1 MVRGGAWLATA
12 NALGAGLLVVQ
23 GVVLTRG
30 LGATGLGTVAIVVA
44 AVTVAR
50 LVLSF
55 RMGDVIVR
63 YVAEALAAREPG
75 RAAAWIKAAALVET
89 VTALAAWL
97 LVMLLART
105 AAGWFMEPLFAPL
118 ITLYAVVIPA
128 TIVSETS
135 LGVLQVFRR
144 FDLQALIQTL
154 ERVVTLAAVIVASL
168 SGGGLVAYVMASAAG
183 PVAGAMALAFAA
195 WLVAARELGERF
207 HAAPLAPLAGRRA
220 EALKFAASTNAA
232 ATLSLATKDA
242 DALWLGWL
250 RTPVEAGLYRL
261 AYNVGTLLY
270 LPVAPLSQTVYPEAA
285 RLAAEGH
292 TVALRRLIVRSTWPI
307 ALYAAIIV
315 ALAAGFGGPVLG
327 YVYGPEFADAAPAL
341 TIILAGAGIGA
352 VTFWARPLVLAAGG
366 AGLALVATALAAAAK
381 IAIVLLLVPRLGF
394 VMNAWGLLAAYGVG
408 AAVLVWRVRGI
419 LARSRA
425 PVG

>member
-1 MVRGGAWLATA
+1 MVRGGAWLAAA

-23 GVVLTRG
+23 GIVLTRG

-44 AVTVAR
+44 VVTVVR

-75 RAAAWIKAAALVET
+75 RAAAWIKAAALAET
-89 VTALAAWL
+89 ATALLAWL
-97 LVMLLART
+97 TVMLVARA
-105 AAGWFMEPLFAPL
+105 AAGVFVDRAFAPL

-154 ERVVTLAAVIVASL
+154 ERVITLAAVIVASL
-168 SGGGLVAYVMASAAG
+168 SGGGLVAYVTASAAG
-183 PVAGAMALAFAA
+183 PVAGAMALACAA
-195 WLVAARELGERF
+195 WLVSARELGERF
-207 HAAPLAPLAGRRA
+207 YAAPLAPLAGRRT

-250 RTPVEAGLYRL
+250 RSPIEAGLYRL

-285 RLAAEGH
+285 RLAAQDD
-292 TVALRRLIVRSTWPI
+292 TAALRRLIVRSAWPI
-307 ALYAAIIV
+307 AVYAVIIV
-315 ALAAGFGGPVLG
+315 ALAAAFGAPVLG
-327 YVYGPEFADAAPAL
+327 YVYGREFEDAAPAL
-341 TIILAGAGIGA
+341 TVILAGVGIGM

-366 AGLALVATALAAAAK
+366 AGLALVATALAAAIK
-381 IAIVLLLVPRLGF
+381 IAMVLLLVPRLGF
-394 VMNAWGLLAAYGVG
+394 VMNAWGLLAAYAVG
-408 AAVLVWRVRGI
+408 AAVLIWRVRRI
-419 LARSRA
+419 VARRPA
-425 PVG
+425 PVV

>member
-23 GVVLTRG
+23 GVVLSRG
-30 LGATGLGTVAIVVA
+30 LGATGLGTVAIVIAV
-44 AVTVAR
+44 VTVAR

-55 RMGDVIVR
+55 RMGDVVVR
-63 YVAEALAAREPG
+63 YVAEAVAARDTG

-89 VTALAAWL
+89 ATALAAWL
-97 LVMLLART
+97 IVMLLART
-105 AAGWFMEPLFAPL
+105 AAGWFMERPFAPL

-154 ERVVTLAAVIVASL
+154 ERVVTLAAVVVASL
-168 SGGGLVAYVMASAAG
+168 GGGGLVAYVMAGAAG
-183 PVAGAMALAFAA
+183 PVAGALALTFAA

-207 HAAPLAPLAGRRA
+207 YAAPLAVLAGRRA

-232 ATLSLATKDA
+232 ATLSLVTKDA

-285 RLAAEGH
+285 RLAAEGR
-292 TVALRRLIVRSTWPI
+292 TAALRRLIVRSSWPI
-307 ALYAAIIV
+307 AVYAAIIV
-315 ALAAGFGGPVLG
+315 ALAAAFGGPVLG

-341 TIILAGAGIGA
+341 TVILAGAGIGA

-394 VMNAWGLLAAYGVG
+394 VMNAWGLLAAYAVG
-408 AAVLVWRVRGI
+408 AVVLVWRVRGI
-419 LARSRA
+419 LARQRS
-425 PVG
+425 PDG